1 MRSGNHHQRTG
12 NVVINSEFKIPNS
25 EFETAR
31 LKEPWKGG
39 VMNLDATIPTH
50 RGNQVEVSVLC
61 CAVCLDDSQF
71 RLSGRLMG
79 LRDLN
84 HRSN

>member
-50 RGNQVEVSVLC
+50 RGNQVDL
-61 CAVCLDDSQF
+61 SQVD
-71 RLSGRLMG
+71 GPGKNGYPG
-79 LRDLN
+79 LNFTNRCIDLN
-84 HRSN
+84 VMEPPK